1 MSDPEVDDRPR
12 PPGDPAFSDAL
23 TFSFADPAATVCG
36 VARLGLSG
44 GGASGLVMLF
54 RDGEQLS
61 VVADG
66 EGTPGTAWEEVRA
79 AGLATEA
86 LADRGWALRGT
97 GDVSFELRFDP
108 VGPPLVLDAS
118 SAVGRAGGMEGFDHV
133 CRVSGSF
140 GGAPFAGMGQRG
152 RSWGAPDWDRMSLA
166 RTVTAWFDD
175 DHAFSALAVRPAQA
189 SSHADEAVAAFLLD
203 GERLDVSEARLST
216 TYDAQER
223 QRAAG
228 LEVYLGPEEE
238 FPRRL
243 AGEVAAGSS
252 LDLGRLRLDCAFF
265 RWRWD
270 GRTGAGRYDVLR
282 RTS

>member
-1 MSDPEVDDRPR
+1 MSDPELDDAPR
-12 PPGDPAFSDAL
+12 PPGDPGFSDAL
-23 TFSFADPAATVCG
+23 TFSFADPEGTVCG
-36 VARLGLSG
+36 VARLGLSD

-54 RDGEQLS
+54 RDGEQLT
-61 VVADG
+61 VLADG
-66 EGTPGTAWEEVRA
+66 EGTPGAAWDEVRA
-79 AGLATEA
+79 AGLATETPA
-86 LADRGWALRGT
+86 AGGWALRGT
-97 GDVSFELRFDP
+97 GDVPFDLRFDP

-133 CRVSGSF
+133 CRVSGTF
-140 GGAPFAGMGQRG
+140 GGAAFAGMGQRG
-152 RSWGAPDWDRMSLA
+152 RSWGAPDWERMTLA

-175 DHAFSALAVRPAQA
+175 DHAFSALAIRPARA
-189 SSHADEAVAAFLLD
+189 SSHAEEAVTAFLLD
-203 GERLDVSEARLST
+203 GGPRDVAEARLST

-228 LEVYLGPEEE
+228 LEILLGPEEE

-243 AGEVAAGSS
+243 AGEVVAGSS

-270 GRTGAGRYDVLR
+270 GRTGSGRYDVLR
-282 RTS
+282 RTG